1 MMILSYEGLAL
12 VTISKEG
19 LPSGAAPRDDDDADY
34 EIKYTEAGP
43 EAEFGQGKWRREK
56 KVGV

>member
-1 MMILSYEGLAL
+1 MMILSYEGPAL

-43 EAEFGQGKWRREK
+43 EADFGQ
-56 KVGV
+56 